1 LPTIFHLRPLSSFA
15 LQSAA
20 VSEHFVFANA
30 EGLPLRGD
38 VDAPAARG
46 PVVVCVHGFKGFK
59 DWGFW
64 PETAHR
70 LSDAGYCVV
79 RFNFSHSG
87 VGEDLQSFSET
98 RLFESG
104 TYSAEVADLRRVV
117 GAVVAGELPSADRM
131 DASRIGLL
139 GHSRGSVSTLAVAA
153 SAEFPVRSVA
163 LWNPVSRVMWWNRQ
177 ERRQWREKGH
187 WEVVNARTRQ
197 IFRISTALLDDAE
210 QNEAALDPAANARR
224 LEVPLLAVVA
234 SEDES
239 VPAENGIRL
248 ARAAPA
254 GSGSIAEI
262 AGTGHTF
269 GAVHPFAG
277 ATPALN
283 QAIQSTREHF
293 EATLWGMK

>member
-1 LPTIFHLRPLSSFA
+1 M
-15 LQSAA
+15 
-20 VSEHFVFANA
+20 
-30 EGLPLRGD
+30 
-38 VDAPAARG
+38 
-46 PVVVCVHGFKGFK
+46 CVHGFKGFK

-64 PETAHR
+64 PETARR
-70 LSDAGYCVV
+70 LSDAGYWVV

-87 VGEDLQSFSET
+87 VGEDLQSFSEAG
-98 RLFESG
+98 LFESG

-117 GAVVAGELPSADRM
+117 GAAVTGELPSADRM

-153 SAEFPVRSVA
+153 SGEFPVRSAV
-163 LWNPVSRVMWWNRQ
+163 LWNPVSRVMWWDREQ
-177 ERRQWREKGH
+177 RRQWREKGY

-197 IFRISTALLDDAE
+197 VFRISTALLDDAE
-210 QNEAALDPAANARR
+210 QNEAALDPVGNARR

-239 VPAENGIRL
+239 VPGENGRRL

-277 ATPALN
+277 ATPALDE
-283 QAIQSTREHF
+283 AIRSTRDHF
-293 EATLWGMK
+293 EATLGG

>member
-1 LPTIFHLRPLSSFA
+1 
-15 LQSAA
+15 
-20 VSEHFVFANA
+20 VSEHFVFANV

-38 VDAPAARG
+38 VDPPAARG

-64 PETAHR
+64 PETARR

-87 VGEDLQSFSET
+87 VGEDLQSFGEPE
-98 RLFESG
+98 LFESG
-104 TYSAEVADLRRVV
+104 TYSAEVADLRTVI
-117 GAVVAGELPSADRM
+117 AAIKAGDMPSAERM

-139 GHSRGSVSTLAVAA
+139 GHSRGSVSTLALAA
-153 SAEFPVRSVA
+153 SGEFLVRSAV
-163 LWNPVSRVMWWNRQ
+163 LWNPVSRMMWWNRE
-177 ERRQWREKGH
+177 ERRQWREKGY

-197 IFRISTALLDDAE
+197 VFRVSTALLDDAE
-210 QNEAALDPAANARR
+210 QNEAALDPVANARR
-224 LEVPLLAVVA
+224 LEVPLLAVLA

-239 VPAENGIRL
+239 VPPENGIRL

-254 GSGSIAEI
+254 GSGNVAEI

-277 ATPALN
+277 ATPALDE
-283 QAIQSTREHF
+283 AIRSTREHY
-293 EATLWGMK
+293 EATLGR

>member
-1 LPTIFHLRPLSSFA
+1 VSLPFTLESD
-15 LQSAA
+15 
-20 VSEHFVFANA
+20 

-38 VDAPAARG
+38 VDPSATRG

-64 PETAHR
+64 PETARR
-70 LSDAGYCVV
+70 LTDAGYCVV

-87 VGEDLQSFSET
+87 VGEDLQSFGQPE
-98 RLFESG
+98 LFESG
-104 TYSAEVADLRRVV
+104 TYSAEAADLRAVIAAI
-117 GAVVAGELPSADRM
+117 GAGQLPSADRM

-139 GHSRGSVSTLAVAA
+139 GHSRGSVATLAVAA
-153 SAEFPVRSVA
+153 SGEFPVRSVV
-163 LWNPVSRVMWWNRQ
+163 LWNPVSRVMWWNRE

-197 IFRISTALLDDAE
+197 VFRISTALLDDAE
-210 QNEAALDPAANARR
+210 QNEATLDPAANARR

-234 SEDES
+234 LEDES

-254 GSGSIAEI
+254 GSGNIAEI

-277 ATPALN
+277 AIPALD

-293 EATLWGMK
+293 DATLGG

>member
-1 LPTIFHLRPLSSFA
+1 VSLPFSLASD
-15 LQSAA
+15 
-20 VSEHFVFANA
+20 EN
-30 EGLPLRGD
+30 LPIRGD

-64 PETAHR
+64 PETARR

-79 RFNFSHSG
+79 RFNLSHSG
-87 VGEDLQSFSET
+87 VGEDFQSFGET

-104 TYSAEVADLRRVV
+104 TYSTEVADLRVV
-117 GAVVAGELPSADRM
+117 IAAIQAGELPSADRM

-139 GHSRGSVSTLAVAA
+139 GHSRGSISTLVVAA
-153 SAEFPVRSVA
+153 SGEFPVRSAV
-163 LWNPVSRVMWWNRQ
+163 LWNPVSRVLWWDEK
-177 ERRQWREKGH
+177 ERRQWRENGY
-187 WEVVNARTRQ
+187 WEVVNARTHQ
-197 IFRISTALLDDAE
+197 VFRISTVLLDDAE
-210 QNEAALDPAANARR
+210 TNREALDPVGNAGR
-224 LEVPLLAVVA
+224 LGIPLLVVVA

-239 VPAENGIRL
+239 VPPENGKRL

-254 GSGSIAEI
+254 GSGSVAEI

-277 ATPALN
+277 ATAALER
-283 QAIQSTREHF
+283 AIQATREH
-293 EATLWGMK
+293 LDRMLGG

>member
-1 LPTIFHLRPLSSFA
+1 
-15 LQSAA
+15 
-20 VSEHFVFANA
+20 VSEPFSLESA

-38 VDAPAARG
+38 VDPPAARG

-64 PETAHR
+64 PETAR
-70 LSDAGYCVV
+70 QLSGAGNCVV

-87 VGEDLQSFSET
+87 VGENLQSFDQPE
-98 RLFESG
+98 LFESG
-104 TYSAEVADLRRVV
+104 TYSAEVADLRVV
-117 GAVVAGELPSADRM
+117 IAAIGAGQLPFAERM

-139 GHSRGSVSTLAVAA
+139 GHSRGSVSTLAVAV
-153 SAEFPVRSVA
+153 SGQSPVRSAA
-163 LWNPVSRVMWWNRQ
+163 LWNPVSRVIWWDRE
-177 ERRQWREKGH
+177 ERLQWREKGY

-197 IFRISTALLDDAE
+197 VFRISTALLDDAE
-210 QNEAALDPAANARR
+210 QNEAALDPVGNARR

-239 VPAENGIRL
+239 VPPENGIRL

-254 GSGSIAEI
+254 GSGRVAEI

-277 ATPALN
+277 VTPALN
-283 QAIQSTREHF
+283 EAIQSTRQHF
-293 EATLWGMK
+293 DATLGG

>member
-1 LPTIFHLRPLSSFA
+1 MAVQSFS
-15 LQSAA
+15 LTSA
-20 VSEHFVFANA
+20 EN
-30 EGLPLRGD
+30 LPLRGD
-38 VDAPAARG
+38 VDAPTARA

-64 PETAHR
+64 PETARR
-70 LSDAGYCVV
+70 LSKAGYCVV
-79 RFNFSHSG
+79 RFNFAHSG
-87 VGEDLQSFSET
+87 IGQDLQSFGEPE
-98 RLFESG
+98 LFESG
-104 TYSAEVADLRRVV
+104 TYSAEVADLRVV
-117 GAVVAGELPSADRM
+117 IAAIEAGELPSAERM

-153 SAEFPVRSVA
+153 SGQSPVRSVV
-163 LWNPVSRVMWWNRQ
+163 LWNPVSRAMWWDREQ
-177 ERRQWREKGH
+177 RRQWREKGY

-197 IFRISTALLDDAE
+197 VFRISTALLDDAE

-239 VPAENGIRL
+239 VPPENGIRL
-248 ARAAPA
+248 ARAVPA
-254 GSGSIAEI
+254 GSGSIAKI

-277 ATPALN
+277 ATPALDE
-283 QAIQSTREHF
+283 AIQSTREHF
-293 EATLWGMK
+293 EATLGR

>member
-1 LPTIFHLRPLSSFA
+1 VSLPFA
-15 LQSAA
+15 LASA
-20 VSEHFVFANA
+20 EN
-30 EGLPLRGD
+30 LPLRGD
-38 VDAPAARG
+38 VDPPASRG

-64 PETAHR
+64 PETARR
-70 LSDAGYCVV
+70 LSGSGYCVV

-87 VGEDLQSFSET
+87 VGEDLQSFGEPK
-98 RLFESG
+98 LFESG
-104 TYSAEVADLRRVV
+104 TYSAEVADLRAVIAAI
-117 GAVVAGELPSADRM
+117 GAGQLPSAERM
-131 DASRIGLL
+131 DPSRIGLL
-139 GHSRGSVSTLAVAA
+139 GHSRGSVATLAVAA
-153 SAEFPVRSVA
+153 SGEFPVRSVA
-163 LWNPVSRVMWWNRQ
+163 LWNPVSRVMWWNRE

-197 IFRISTALLDDAE
+197 VFRISTALLDDAE

-239 VPAENGIRL
+239 VPPENGIRL

-269 GAVHPFAG
+269 GAIHPFAG

-293 EATLWGMK
+293 EATLGG

>member
-1 LPTIFHLRPLSSFA
+1 MSLPFTLASD
-15 LQSAA
+15 
-20 VSEHFVFANA
+20 EN
-30 EGLPLRGD
+30 LPLRGD
-38 VDAPAARG
+38 VDPPAARG

-64 PETAHR
+64 QETAR
-70 LSDAGYCVV
+70 QLSDAGYCVV
-79 RFNFSHSG
+79 RFNFAHSG
-87 VGEDLQSFSET
+87 VGEDLQSFDQ
-98 RLFESG
+98 RDLFESG
-104 TYSAEVADLRRVV
+104 TYSAEVADLRRVI

-153 SAEFPVRSVA
+153 SGEFPVRSAV
-163 LWNPVSRVMWWNRQ
+163 LWNPVSRVILWDREQ
-177 ERRQWREKGH
+177 RRQWREKGY

-197 IFRISTALLDDAE
+197 VFRISTALLDDAE
-210 QNEAALDPAANARR
+210 QNEAALDPVGNARR
-224 LEVPLLAVVA
+224 LEVPLLAAVA

-239 VPAENGIRL
+239 VPPENGMRL

-269 GAVHPFAG
+269 GAAHPFAG
-277 ATPALN
+277 ATSALN
-283 QAIQSTREHF
+283 EAIQSTRKHF
-293 EATLWGMK
+293 DSTLGG